1 MGIEKDRLDFHTML
15 LRKLSSK
22 PVEYLP
28 DNQQPRGI
36 PTLVFGVN
44 NSHLWTGLGKKH
56 QRIEVG
62 FMLQGPEAEARF
74 QRLEEDSRQRDIN
87 AALDSP
93 SWQQHTKTRF
103 SIMQKRDCDPLD
115 RSLWNDH
122 TDWMI
127 LWLEKFAKTFR
138 WELRA

>member
-28 DNQQPRGI
+28 EKQQPRGI
-36 PTLVFGVN
+36 PTLVFGVT

-62 FMLQGPEAEARF
+62 LMLQGSEAEARF
-74 QRLEEDSRQRDIN
+74 QRLEEEARQHDIN

-93 SWQQHTKTRF
+93 DMARALSLLNHAETRLR
-103 SIMQKRDCDPLD
+103 SPRPLTLERSHRLDDPV
-115 RSLWNDH
+115 
-122 TDWMI
+122 
-127 LWLEKFAKTFR
+127 A
-138 WELRA
+138 